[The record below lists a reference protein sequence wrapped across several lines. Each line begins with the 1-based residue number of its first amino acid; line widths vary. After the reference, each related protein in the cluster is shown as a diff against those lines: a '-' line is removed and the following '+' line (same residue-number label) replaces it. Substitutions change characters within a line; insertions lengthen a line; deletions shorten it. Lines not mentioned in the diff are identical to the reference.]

1 MMHAKPSLKPLRI
14 LLADDHV
21 LVRAGIRSLLNQL
34 PGVTVVAE
42 AADGREALKLA
53 ALHRPD
59 VALFDVAMPG
69 LNGIE
74 ATLQAS
80 KRFPT
85 LRVIILSM
93 HSDVEYVRQAFR
105 AGAAGYLLKRSAV
118 AELKDAIQVVAAGQ
132 QYLSPVLAIR
142 LPLPALMQS
151 TSVTLELLTPRQRQI
166 LQLIAESRTT
176 KEIAH
181 ELGLSTKTVEFHR
194 AALMKR
200 LGIFDIPGLVRYSL
214 KKGMTRPEM

>member
-1 MMHAKPSLKPLRI
+1 M
-14 LLADDHV
+14 
-21 LVRAGIRSLLNQL
+21 VRAGIRSLLNQF

-80 KRFPT
+80 KQFPR

-93 HSDVEYVRQAFR
+93 HSDVEYVRRAFG

-118 AELKDAIQVVAAGQ
+118 AELKQAICTVAAGE
-132 QYLSPVLAIR
+132 QYLSPILAVRFPLQQVLQ
-142 LPLPALMQS
+142 PAS
-151 TSVTLELLTPRQRQI
+151 VPVTLERLTPRQRQI

-176 KEIAH
+176 KEIAL
-181 ELGLSTKTVEFHR
+181 ELGLSAKTVEFHR

-214 KKGMTRPEM
+214 KKGMTRPEI